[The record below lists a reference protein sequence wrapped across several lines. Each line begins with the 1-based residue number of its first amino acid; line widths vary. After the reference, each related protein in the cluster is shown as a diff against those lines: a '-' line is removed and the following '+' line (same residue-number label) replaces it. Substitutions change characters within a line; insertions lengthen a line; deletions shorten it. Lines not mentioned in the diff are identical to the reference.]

1 MAGHRDAVALDDR
14 LDDRRVAA
22 RAVAVQPVDPVH
34 RDELLGDRAR
44 EVAAAL
50 IVADDEPGR
59 RPAEA
64 REPLARAER
73 HREIRVV
80 VVDDV
85 LDRLPGP
92 EVLLAEAREVAGE
105 RQDVADEHLRNAR
118 RGRGPVGERRDQENT
133 RDRTRDDGQS
143 SHLTLL

>member
-1 MAGHRDAVALDDR
+1 MNLAGA
-14 LDDRRVAA
+14 
-22 RAVAVQPVDPVH
+22 PP
-34 RDELLGDRAR
+34 
-44 EVAAAL
+44 
-50 IVADDEPGR
+50 
-59 RPAEA
+59 RPEN
-64 REPLARAER
+64 PLRAER

-118 RGRGPVGERRDQENT
+118 RGRGPVGGRPDPENT
-133 RDRTRDDGQS
+133 RDRTRDGGQPS
-143 SHLTLL
+143 RLTLPLAAPS

>member
-1 MAGHRDAVALDDR
+1 MTTRQQYVSVFFFFNDTATTEIYTLSLHDAL
-14 LDDRRVAA
+14 
-22 RAVAVQPVDPVH
+22 P
-34 RDELLGDRAR
+34 
-44 EVAAAL
+44 
-50 IVADDEPGR
+50 IS
-59 RPAEA
+59 AEA

-85 LDRLPGP
+85 LDRLPRP

-133 RDRTRDDGQS
+133 PDRTRDDGQS